1 MAQSSEDSADSHTA
15 QYIEGMAKE
24 LRIMAAKADM
34 GFLAY
39 LLSMVEQKRGARPNR
54 TICFSGTPAF
64 DFQPWLV
71 SDTRPPP

>member
-1 MAQSSEDSADSHTA
+1 
-15 QYIEGMAKE
+15 
-24 LRIMAAKADM
+24 MAAKADM

>member
-1 MAQSSEDSADSHTA
+1 MAQSSGDSADSHTA

-39 LLSMVEQKRGARPNR
+39 LLSMVEQEARR
-54 TICFSGTPAF
+54 TTKSDDLLQRHSG
-64 DFQPWLV
+64 L
-71 SDTRPPP
+71 